1 MLKISG
7 NPTQRQIELQQVA
20 TDLESGK
27 LIMNAM
33 LLFSLLAKYE
43 PALLAT
49 GKYSNSTAIINGQ
62 KGLTIALF
70 YLLYANLLSTHKAQ
84 INFDTVMTTL
94 QSQNGQDFANTLK
107 LLTKS
112 NLLPQDAPDR
122 AQANFDAIIT
132 ILKTQHGGRFV
143 QIFYLITSSTNL
155 LSANTPDRTQA
166 NFESII
172 AILNG
177 QDATYL
183 YPTLCFL
190 KQSELLS
197 TSHAQ
202 ANFDAVITILKAQNG
217 HSLYIAL
224 DFLKNTARILT
235 INNAQANFDA
245 ITTIFKTQY
254 GNHLI
259 KIFGLITPSTN
270 LLSANTPD
278 RTQANFESIT
288 TILNGQN
295 AAHLY
300 VVLYFLKQSTLLSAS
315 NAQSNFDA
323 VIHLLN
329 RPDGQY
335 LASILTGLIQAGLL
349 PTSTPAEAQTNF
361 QAVIECSNLAFLHE
375 ELTTHDKSAAQYQSV
390 LSSMKRFGLLSS
402 TISSADR
409 TPASQAAAPTP
420 VPSSTHSA

>member
-7 NPTQRQIELQQVA
+7 NPTQQQIELQQVA

-27 LIMNAM
+27 LLMNAM
-33 LLFSLLAKYE
+33 LLFRLLAKYE

-49 GKYSNSTAIINGQ
+49 GKYSNSAAIINGQ
-62 KGLTIALF
+62 KWLTIALF

-94 QSQNGQDFANTLK
+94 QSPNGQDLANILK

-132 ILKTQHGGRFV
+132 IL
-143 QIFYLITSSTNL
+143 
-155 LSANTPDRTQA
+155 
-166 NFESII
+166 
-172 AILNG
+172 
-177 QDATYL
+177 
-183 YPTLCFL
+183 
-190 KQSELLS
+190 
-197 TSHAQ
+197 
-202 ANFDAVITILKAQNG
+202 
-217 HSLYIAL
+217 
-224 DFLKNTARILT
+224 
-235 INNAQANFDA
+235 
-245 ITTIFKTQY
+245 KTQY

-288 TILNGQN
+288 AILNGQN

-349 PTSTPAEAQTNF
+349 PTSAPAEAQTNF
-361 QAVIECSNLAFLHE
+361 QAVMECSNLAFLHE

-390 LSSMKRFGLLSS
+390 LSSMKRFSLFPS

-409 TPASQAAAPTP
+409 TPASQAAASTP
-420 VPSSTHSA
+420 AAPSSTHSA